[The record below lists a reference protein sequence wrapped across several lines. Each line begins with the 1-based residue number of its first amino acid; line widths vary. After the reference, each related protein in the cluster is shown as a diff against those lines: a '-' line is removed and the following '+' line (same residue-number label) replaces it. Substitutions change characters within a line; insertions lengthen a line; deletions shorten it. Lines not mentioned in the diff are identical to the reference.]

1 MVLLKIFWERIVDN
15 IYRMII
21 INARFLTQKLTGVQR
36 FAMELCL
43 QMKEKLDS
51 NVQFVAPYNII
62 HVEIAEQL
70 GVVVIGK
77 RIGHLWEQI
86 DLPMYLKVRGNP
98 ILLCLGNTAPVF
110 YCNKISTL
118 HDIMFIRYPKTFSFK
133 FRMMY
138 GILIPKVLST
148 SKHLFTVS
156 GFSKKE
162 ICDYYSVNPNKVT
175 IIYNAVNGMFHRIID
190 NSLGK
195 EKYLITVSSLKES
208 KNFIMAYKAFKSAR
222 KYVEGLKLYI
232 IGDVKTGSFND
243 MDVFVSQLQQDEDVV
258 LLGRVADDELIRFYS
273 NALAFIFP
281 SLYEGFGIP
290 VLEAQA
296 CGCPVISSNSSA
308 LPEVLGDSAI
318 LCNPTKENDFTKAII
333 RIAQDKVMSESL
345 VRRGYENVKRFSW
358 EKSAEYMRD
367 IIRLYDKY

>member
-1 MVLLKIFWERIVDN
+1 M
-15 IYRMII
+15 
-21 INARFLTQKLTGVQR
+21 
-36 FAMELCL
+36 
-43 QMKEKLDS
+43 
-51 NVQFVAPYNII
+51 
-62 HVEIAEQL
+62 
-70 GVVVIGK
+70 
-77 RIGHLWEQI
+77 
-86 DLPMYLKVRGNP
+86 
-98 ILLCLGNTAPVF
+98 
-110 YCNKISTL
+110 
-118 HDIMFIRYPKTFSFK
+118 
-133 FRMMY
+133 
-138 GILIPKVLST
+138 
-148 SKHLFTVS
+148 
-156 GFSKKE
+156 
-162 ICDYYSVNPNKVT
+162 
-175 IIYNAVNGMFHRIID
+175 
-190 NSLGK
+190 
-195 EKYLITVSSLKES
+195 
-208 KNFIMAYKAFKSAR
+208 
-222 KYVEGLKLYI
+222 
-232 IGDVKTGSFND
+232 
-243 MDVFVSQLQQDEDVV
+243 QQDEDVV